1 MASDA
6 GSASSSSERRRGFA
20 FAVLGAGLAS
30 FILVTLNQSL
40 PRGGLD
46 FDQVWWAAR
55 CILEGSDPYEV
66 IRPPN
71 FYFSLY
77 YPLTSALLALP
88 LAPFDFREARLLF
101 VALSGGL
108 YGYAIGRHRPWLWP
122 TFLGLPFILFATGGQ
137 WSALLSAALLL
148 PWLGFVAVA
157 KPNLGLAV
165 LAGMRSRRAA
175 MLLVGG
181 SLLVLVVSLIVDPGW
196 PLAWLEALRRSTHFR
211 PLILRPGGVLMLL
224 ALWRWRDPDARLLLA
239 LAVVPTT
246 GLPYDLLPA
255 GLVARNRLQA
265 GLLSLLTQIAWI
277 VAPGYPARE
286 PYAEWSWQ
294 AGIATLWGSLL
305 PPLALVLWRARRGP
319 LAPAGPS
326 GEYSAGPAHQPV
338 PPPTDAAN

>member
-1 MASDA
+1 MASGA
-6 GSASSSSERRRGFA
+6 GSAPSTSEGRRGFA
-20 FAVLGAGLAS
+20 FAILGAGLAS
-30 FILVTLNQSL
+30 FILVTLNQGL

-71 FYFSLY
+71 FYFRLY

-88 LAPFDFREARLLF
+88 LAPFDFRDARLLF
-101 VALSGGL
+101 VAISGGL

-165 LAGMRSRRAA
+165 LAGMRSWRAA
-175 MLLVGG
+175 LLLVNG
-181 SLLVLVVSLIVDPGW
+181 SLLLVMASVLVEPGW
-196 PLAWLEALRRSTHFR
+196 PLAWVDAIRQSTHFR
-211 PLILRPGGVLMLL
+211 PLILRPGGLLMLL
-224 ALWRWRDPDARLLLA
+224 ALLRWRDPDARLLLG

-255 GLVARNRLQA
+255 GLVARNRLEA
-265 GLLSLLTQIAWI
+265 GLLALLTQIAWI

-286 PYAEWSWQ
+286 PYADWSWQ
-294 AGIATLWGSLL
+294 AGIATLWGSLI

-326 GEYSAGPAHQPV
+326 GEYSAGPAEQPAQ
-338 PPPTDAAN
+338 PPTDVAN